1 MGTGA
6 TPRRDRAPPRA
17 RCDICAAR
25 TEVACD
31 VKPIDGAKALA
42 EAAHMTIHGQDRQNS
57 NPSSQTGGEN
67 LHACGLFPARSLALV
82 MHCIPTPTKICMQ
95 ACDLASIHTCL
106 HSYKFTHSC
115 MDTSGHRYVRTQR
128 LTSETRVCVF
138 RKLQPASEITAAAAY
153 LTI

>member
-42 EAAHMTIHGQDRQNS
+42 EAAQMTMHGHDRQTAK
-57 NPSSQTGGEN
+57 PSSQTGGKTVVSCM
-67 LHACGLFPARSLALV
+67 LFGSRHA
-82 MHCIPTPTKICMQ
+82 CIPTPTKICMQ